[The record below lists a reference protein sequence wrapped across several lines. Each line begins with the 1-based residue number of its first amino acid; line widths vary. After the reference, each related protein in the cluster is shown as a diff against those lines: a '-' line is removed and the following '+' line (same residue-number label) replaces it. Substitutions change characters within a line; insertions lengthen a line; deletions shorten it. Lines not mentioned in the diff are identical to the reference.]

1 MGGRPKQ
8 LVLVKYTI
16 PVSTGMGF
24 LLFCVNFGH
33 DYNNMTHMVKNRI
46 VQSLLLVC
54 FLISPFAQLFA
65 QEIRV
70 DTLKK
75 PTDTIP
81 FPVDSVEIADAVL
94 RIKNLN
100 PYVTLPVD
108 STLNYKLEINKDQSN
123 YYWYLRNSP
132 VGLRIN
138 KDNGQLTFKA
148 DKSFFLSGRLRY
160 DTEYKVFLGVQNLDD
175 PTDRVDTFFS
185 ILFYN
190 TEIIPSRVKPS
201 VSSTLIVEEG
211 DTVAFKVQC
220 ENGSF
225 PIENITFFSN
235 MPLKVLSQV
244 KKCDDDFTWA
254 IPFDFVKESDSGKV
268 RVLTLSFVGA
278 NKFMNKDT
286 AIVKLIVRDA
296 LNYPLAVQD
305 YALAVRNV
313 NTYILQLKYS
323 FLQLDKRVKSAKNTR
338 TVFDITSSTTA
349 LTGSIL
355 ASSKDDKSQQVGK
368 VMPSVGV
375 SLVPIKEAVSPQ
387 KVFDQNQASLVR
399 TSIKRLEYMVRDNT
413 LVGERDPDISKKTAK
428 LKEELKQIQI
438 QLIDIPI
445 VDTNDMTEEELN
457 QYFNSPKVNKKYR
470 LKR

>member
-1 MGGRPKQ
+1 
-8 LVLVKYTI
+8 
-16 PVSTGMGF
+16 
-24 LLFCVNFGH
+24 
-33 DYNNMTHMVKNRI
+33 MVKNRI

-54 FLISPFAQLFA
+54 FLISPLAQIFA

-75 PTDTIP
+75 PADTIP
-81 FPVDSVEIADAVL
+81 VPHDSVETVL

-108 STLNYKLEINKDQSN
+108 STLNYKLEINKDQSK

-138 KDNGQLTFKA
+138 KDNGQLTFRA
-148 DKSFFLSGRLRY
+148 EKSFFLSGRLRY
-160 DTEYKVFLGVQNLDD
+160 DYEYKVFLGVQNMDN
-175 PTDRVDTFFS
+175 PADRVDTFFS

-201 VSSTLIVEEG
+201 VSSTLTVEEG
-211 DTVAFKVQC
+211 DTVSFKVQC
-220 ENGSF
+220 ENGNF

-244 KKCDDDFTWA
+244 KKCDDDFIWA

-268 RVLTLSFVGA
+268 KILNLSFVGA
-278 NKFMNKDT
+278 NKFMTRDT
-286 AIVKLIVRDA
+286 ANIKLIVRDA

-305 YALAVRNV
+305 YNLAVRNV
-313 NTYILQLKYS
+313 NTYVMQLKYS
-323 FLQLDKRVKSAKNTR
+323 FLQLDKRVKGSKNTR
-338 TVFDITSSTTA
+338 TAFDITSSTTA

-355 ASSKDDKSQQVGK
+355 ASSKDDNSQQIGK
-368 VMPSVGV
+368 VLPSVGV

-399 TSIKRLEYMVRDNT
+399 TSIKRLDYMVRDNT
-413 LVGERDPDISKKTAK
+413 LVGERDPDIARKTAK

>member
-1 MGGRPKQ
+1 
-8 LVLVKYTI
+8 
-16 PVSTGMGF
+16 
-24 LLFCVNFGH
+24 
-33 DYNNMTHMVKNRI
+33 MVKNRI

-54 FLISPFAQLFA
+54 FLISPLAQLFA

-81 FPVDSVEIADAVL
+81 FPVDSVETVL

-108 STLNYKLEINKDQSN
+108 STLNYRLEINKDPSK

-148 DKSFFLSGRLRY
+148 EKSFFLSGRLRY
-160 DTEYKVFLGVQNLDD
+160 DNEYKVFLGVQNLDN
-175 PTDRVDTFFS
+175 PADRVDTFFS

-201 VSSTLIVEEG
+201 VSSTLTVEEG

-220 ENGSF
+220 ENGNF
-225 PIENITFFSN
+225 PIETITFFSN

-244 KKCDDDFTWA
+244 KKCDDDFIWA

-268 RVLTLSFVGA
+268 KILNLSFVGA
-278 NKFMNKDT
+278 NKFMTKDT

-305 YALAVRNV
+305 YNLAVRNV

-323 FLQLDKRVKSAKNTR
+323 FLQLDKRVKGSKNTR

-355 ASSKDDKSQQVGK
+355 SSSKDDNSQQVGK
-368 VMPSVGV
+368 VLPSVGV